1 MITPQKLSSAIKF
14 ALFASAASLVAGN
27 AFAQETTT
35 TSTDDTTTTLD
46 RVQVTGSRIKRAEV
60 EGALPMTVIS
70 REDIEVSGKVSV
82 AELLQTSTFNSFGSF
97 KPASGS
103 SAQSFSELSLRGMG
117 GGRTLILIDGRRAP
131 ISPQTGEG
139 QDLNS
144 LPLAAVERIEILSD
158 GASAIYGADAIA
170 GVVNIIT
177 RKDFNGGEVSYG
189 KSYSKRGGDT
199 ESGSAILGASGDR
212 GRMLGG
218 VSYASRGITFNSDLE
233 WVGVG
238 QSSYANNYYNFALD
252 SNGKRAPTS
261 KIGPVPGGCTNP
273 AFYLNGAGTTC
284 LYDYNTVA
292 ADTAS
297 IDQSGAFAKG
307 DFQINDD
314 WLVYMNASVT
324 RVKSFGRFAPTP
336 EYIFLPSTSPNNTT
350 GKDVLLKHRF
360 SALGPRD
367 NYDDTNVYDF
377 NLGFNWQATDS
388 LFLDFGL
395 RRAESR
401 FVSHGYNYVNIPV
414 AAQLFAS
421 GAYNIFNPNG
431 NSESVLNQIRTT
443 TSRDGFF
450 KQNELY
456 ALANIDLWEMGGG
469 TAGLA
474 LGAEYREEDYADIYD
489 QQSAAGNVGG
499 SSGNSSFGVRDQTS
513 VYGELLLPIHDM
525 FELDLAVRH
534 DRFSDYGNATTP
546 KVSFRFQPL
555 DNLTF
560 RASYG
565 EGFRAPSLS
574 ILNQLDSFSA
584 DSVSHRPTG
593 IQLGLPN
600 PSASI
605 QINGLRVAAP
615 NLRPEESKQWS
626 AGVVW
631 DPADWMSLR
640 LDHYNIKVTDQH
652 KFYSA
657 QTVINREDRGQYLP
671 SYLYSL
677 RDPVTGALIQVRAGY
692 GNEGTITTNGFDF
705 SGQTRFDFGGYGALR
720 TMLGVSYVRSYKVF
734 DPVSNVNSEFVGQPD
749 VPKWRANLQN
759 QWEKGD
765 FSLNWTINAFDQT
778 RSDVETL
785 LVDDYG
791 YTCQQVID
799 YGYTNSCS
807 TSQYFTHDVSAT
819 YKTPWNGKVTLGALN
834 VTNRDPRIDAFN
846 YTAGYNPALY
856 DAYGRQIYFRYTQ
869 NF

>member
-1 MITPQKLSSAIKF
+1 MNNLKKLPSAIKY
-14 ALFASAASLVAGN
+14 ALFVSAASLAGN
-27 AFAQETTT
+27 ALAQDTTPP
-35 TSTDDTTTTLD
+35 TDETTTTLD
-46 RVQVTGSRIKRAEV
+46 RVQVTGSRIKRADV

-82 AELLQTSTFNSFGSF
+82 AEVLQTSTFNSFGSF

-131 ISPQTGEG
+131 ISPQTGEA

-177 RKDFNGGEVSYG
+177 RKDFNGGEVSLG
-189 KSYSKRGGDT
+189 KSISHRGGDT

-218 VSYASRGITFNSDLE
+218 VSYATRGINFVRDLE
-233 WVGVG
+233 WVGRG
-238 QSSYANNYYNFALD
+238 ASSYGNNYYNFALD

-273 AFYLNGAGTTC
+273 GFYLNNAGTTC
-284 LYDYNTVA
+284 QYDYNLVA

-297 IDQSGAFAKG
+297 IEQSGAFAKG

-314 WLVYMNASVT
+314 WLIYMNASVT
-324 RVKSFGRFAPTP
+324 RVESFGRFAPTP
-336 EYIFLPSTSPNNTT
+336 EFVFLGAASPNNTT

-360 SALGPRD
+360 AALGPRD
-367 NYDDTNVYDF
+367 NFDDTNVYDF
-377 NLGFNWQATDS
+377 NMGFNWQATDS

-414 AAQLFAS
+414 ATTLFNS
-421 GAYNIFNPNG
+421 GAYNVFNPIG
-431 NSESVLNQIRTT
+431 NTESVLNQIRTT

-450 KQNELY
+450 KQSELY
-456 ALANIDLWEMGGG
+456 ALANLDLWEMGGG

-474 LGAEYREEDYADIYD
+474 IGAEYREEDYADIYD

-499 SSGNSSFGVRDQTS
+499 SSGNSSFGKRDQTS
-513 VYGELLLPIHDM
+513 VYGELLLPITDM

-546 KVSFRFQPL
+546 KISFRFQPL
-555 DNLTF
+555 DNLTL

-565 EGFRAPSLS
+565 EGFRAPPLS
-574 ILNQLDSFSA
+574 ILNSLDAFSA
-584 DSVSHRPTG
+584 DSVVHGPTAD
-593 IQLGLPN
+593 QLGVPRG
-600 PSASI
+600 SSI

-615 NLRPEESKQWS
+615 NLLPEESKQWS

-631 DPADWMSLR
+631 DPTDWMSLR
-640 LDHYNIKVTDQH
+640 LDHYNIEVDNQH
-652 KFYSA
+652 FFYSA

-671 SYLYSL
+671 AYLYSL
-677 RDPVTGALIQVRAGY
+677 RDPATGALIQVRAGY
-692 GNEGTITTNGFDF
+692 GNEGKISTNGFDF
-705 SGQTRFDFGGYGALR
+705 SGQTRFDMGTYGSLR
-720 TMLGVSYVRSYKVF
+720 TGLNVSYVNSYEVAN
-734 DPVSNVNSEFVGQPD
+734 PVTGTSTEFVGQPD

-759 QWEKGD
+759 SWEKGD
-765 FSLNWTINAFDQT
+765 FSINWTVNAFDQT

-791 YTCQQVID
+791 YTCQQVVD

-807 TSQYFTHDVSAT
+807 TSVYFTHDLSFT

-834 VTNRDPRIDAFN
+834 LTNRDPRIDTFY
-846 YTAGYNPALY
+846 YTPGYNPSLY
-856 DAYGRQIYFRYTQ
+856 DAYGRQVYMRYTQ